1 VHRLTVVFVM
11 IANVGHDRKGCN
23 GPWLCTVGNNAFAVK
38 NTVCL
43 RRRCAVNWFFLSG
56 TPPSVYYLLP
66 PSVYY
71 LLRCRANR
79 RRGKDTL
86 SLLARIRFWLY
97 VQHVRILENEIYQ
110 QSVHT
115 VALHEPGIEVKNVL
129 NRRLAAS
136 AINAA
141 LEHAV

>member
-1 VHRLTVVFVM
+1 MHRLTAVFVM
-11 IANVGHDRKGCN
+11 KANVGHHREGCN
-23 GPWLCTVGNNAFAVK
+23 GPWLCTVGNNVFAVK

-43 RRRCAVNWFFLSG
+43 RRRCAVNWFSLLG
-56 TPPSVYYLLP
+56 TP